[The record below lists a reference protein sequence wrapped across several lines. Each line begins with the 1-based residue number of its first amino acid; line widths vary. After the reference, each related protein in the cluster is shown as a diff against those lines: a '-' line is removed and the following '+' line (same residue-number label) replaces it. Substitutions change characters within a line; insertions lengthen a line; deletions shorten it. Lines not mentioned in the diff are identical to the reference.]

1 MRPVTAR
8 GPCLL
13 YVAARLRA
21 FATLWARGRG
31 EDWLSVRG
39 FGCVGACEALAAVA
53 HGMAGTACSFF
64 FLLFRVWRRFSARG
78 AFARM
83 ELTRGAWLLALVLL
97 AAATGEAAISS
108 KAGVTDTDAGLLC
121 VVSGALKGGAR
132 QAQVDTERAFTLMSA
147 IAAHRAGPDV
157 AKGAKPAL
165 AKMSARTKQETV
177 AQTQRATH
185 ALASLER
192 RKARAAALAQA
203 IATRATEAATL
214 SAHIAGEMDQ
224 WTRIASTLVS
234 KAESG
239 FPCITSD
246 PTTHAGTITLT
257 SNLVEANEAQSG
269 TGTAKGAPVPAE
281 CDDDPTEEMKAI
293 AWANVT
299 SAIATAEG
307 GILNEFE
314 IGTPTSG
321 SQDSCPLTSVAGAGS
336 AGSYRDWRMAGV
348 FNVRLSN
355 SLMGKTFTENVERVA
370 ALAKQLNTLTQEPE
384 DGDEEEDPADKCL
397 AGHDDSEPYTIDQ
410 KPPSNWRD
418 ACIWCGANLCSAK
431 QSEKIQSALAKLS
444 LLAADSSA
452 TSETQSEPQAGAQ
465 RQSDD
470 NAEQDQGSSEA
481 TALGGAQGQESNTQQ
496 RARSDKD
503 TQAASEAT
511 RATHSTTLATLAALT
526 AAL

>member
-1 MRPVTAR
+1 M
-8 GPCLL
+8 G
-13 YVAARLRA
+13 
-21 FATLWARGRG
+21 
-31 EDWLSVRG
+31 
-39 FGCVGACEALAAVA
+39 
-53 HGMAGTACSFF
+53 GTACAFF
-64 FLLFRVWRRFSARG
+64 FLLFRGWRRFSARG

-83 ELTRGAWLLALVLL
+83 DMTRGAWLLALVLL
-97 AAATGEAAISS
+97 AAATGEAAIDN
-108 KAGVTDTDAGLLC
+108 KAGVTEADARLLC

-157 AKGAKPAL
+157 AKGAQPAL
-165 AKMSARTKQETV
+165 AKMSARTKQEAV
-177 AQTQRATH
+177 AQNQRATH

-192 RKARAAALAQA
+192 RKARAAQLAKA

-239 FPCITSD
+239 FHCITTNPSSN
-246 PTTHAGTITLT
+246 AGTITVT
-257 SNLVEANEAQSG
+257 SNLVAADQARSGSG
-269 TGTAKGAPVPAE
+269 TANGKPVPAE
-281 CDDDPTEEMKAI
+281 CDADPTAEMQ
-293 AWANVT
+293 AWAWSHVT
-299 SAIATAEG
+299 GALEQARGEV
-307 GILNEFE
+307 LKEFT
-314 IGTPTSG
+314 IGSPTSS

-348 FNVRLSN
+348 FNVTFST
-355 SLMGKTFTENVERVA
+355 SLVGTPFSKNIERVA
-370 ALAKQLNTLTQEPE
+370 ALAKQLNTLTREP
-384 DGDEEEDPADKCL
+384 GDADADADPADTCL
-397 AGHDDSEPYTIDQ
+397 ARHADSEPNTIDQ
-410 KPPSNWRD
+410 KTPSNWRD
-418 ACIWCGANLCSAK
+418 ACIWCGANLCSKK

-465 RQSDD
+465 RQSDG

-511 RATHSTTLATLAALT
+511 RATHSRTLATLAALT